1 MSGLAHQTAQA
12 VLQVKNMAKSKSN
25 NASSKSNKAIDEPW
39 LSKSTGLRIM
49 AVVSILLAVY
59 TGWQVYPAGGL
70 GTSILWGLGSAAALW
85 AVFGIS
91 YLFNV
96 LIRPRNR

>member
-1 MSGLAHQTAQA
+1 
-12 VLQVKNMAKSKSN
+12 MAKQREPRSK
-25 NASSKSNKAIDEPW
+25 KSDQPLDEPW
-39 LSKSTGLRIM
+39 LSKSSGLKVM
-49 AVVSILLAVY
+49 AGLSIILAVY

-70 GTSILWGLGSAAALW
+70 LTSIEWGLGAAAAIW

-96 LIRPRNR
+96 VIRSRNR